1 MFVCLL
7 RQLCPN
13 THETI
18 IAREELTQEK
28 KYDSFSDCVYTVP
41 THKILTIKCYIFLIL
56 KSRTHSI

>member
-28 KYDSFSDCVYTVP
+28 NMTV
-41 THKILTIKCYIFLIL
+41 FLIVFTQYL
-56 KSRTHSI
+56 LTKF